1 MNIIKPLFRVSGM
14 TLISRLL
21 GFIRDI
27 LIAATFGAGTIADS
41 FFIALKFPN
50 IFRRIMAEG
59 ALSMSFIPMFSKK
72 LPNKNDAK
80 VFFREIFNF
89 LFWSLLIVVSI
100 FEILM
105 PFFVYI
111 IAPGFSQDPKK
122 IDLVADLARI
132 SFPYLFFIS
141 LITLLCGV
149 LNSLGKYLLAASM
162 PIFVNISMIIALLY
176 VQTMEMH
183 NTANAS
189 LLLMLS
195 FLISGL
201 FQLILCIYGCK
212 KYGFFP
218 KINFPRVSDNVRK
231 FMILSFP
238 AIGAGGIIQI
248 NILIGSIIAS
258 YEDKAVSYLYYADRI
273 YQLPLAMIGISIGI
287 VLLPELSREI
297 SAKNQ
302 KNINLIQEKSLEIS
316 LLLAIPAAFGLIFLS
331 QEIIMVLFE
340 RAFFTFTDT
349 LATSRAL
356 IIFALGL
363 PAFVC
368 VKIFQ
373 IMFFS
378 RENTRSPMIFAAI
391 SVFANI
397 IISIVLFQYLG
408 YLGIAISTTISS
420 WINLYLLY
428 RESLN
433 KRYFI
438 YSAKLLYRFIKI
450 ILASIIMVLILY
462 MLQTNLVILKF
473 SDRSIVNF
481 LILLCY
487 VFIGIVFYGLM
498 CHILKIIE
506 LKSFFKYI
514 R

>member
-1 MNIIKPLFRVSGM
+1 
-14 TLISRLL
+14 
-21 GFIRDI
+21 
-27 LIAATFGAGTIADS
+27 
-41 FFIALKFPN
+41 
-50 IFRRIMAEG
+50 
-59 ALSMSFIPMFSKK
+59 
-72 LPNKNDAK
+72 
-80 VFFREIFNF
+80 
-89 LFWSLLIVVSI
+89 
-100 FEILM
+100 
-105 PFFVYI
+105 
-111 IAPGFSQDPKK
+111 
-122 IDLVADLARI
+122 
-132 SFPYLFFIS
+132 
-141 LITLLCGV
+141 
-149 LNSLGKYLLAASM
+149 
-162 PIFVNISMIIALLY
+162 
-176 VQTMEMH
+176 MEMY

-189 LLLMLS
+189 VLLMTS

-201 FQLILCIYGCK
+201 LQLILCIYGCK
-212 KYGFFP
+212 KYGFIP
-218 KINFPRVSDNVRK
+218 KIRLPRVSDNIRK

-258 YEDKAVSYLYYADRI
+258 YEDKAVSYLYYADRV

-331 QEIIMVLFE
+331 EEIIMVLFE

-378 RENTRSPMIFAAI
+378 REDTRSPMIFAAI

-438 YSAKLLYRFIKI
+438 YSAKLLYRVIKI
-450 ILASIIMVLILY
+450 VLASIIMVLILY
-462 MLQTNLVILKF
+462 MLQTNSVILKF

>member
-1 MNIIKPLFRVSGM
+1 
-14 TLISRLL
+14 
-21 GFIRDI
+21 
-27 LIAATFGAGTIADS
+27 
-41 FFIALKFPN
+41 
-50 IFRRIMAEG
+50 
-59 ALSMSFIPMFSKK
+59 
-72 LPNKNDAK
+72 
-80 VFFREIFNF
+80 
-89 LFWSLLIVVSI
+89 
-100 FEILM
+100 
-105 PFFVYI
+105 
-111 IAPGFSQDPKK
+111 
-122 IDLVADLARI
+122 
-132 SFPYLFFIS
+132 
-141 LITLLCGV
+141 
-149 LNSLGKYLLAASM
+149 
-162 PIFVNISMIIALLY
+162 
-176 VQTMEMH
+176 
-183 NTANAS
+183 
-189 LLLMLS
+189 
-195 FLISGL
+195 
-201 FQLILCIYGCK
+201 
-212 KYGFFP
+212 
-218 KINFPRVSDNVRK
+218 
-231 FMILSFP
+231 
-238 AIGAGGIIQI
+238 
-248 NILIGSIIAS
+248 
-258 YEDKAVSYLYYADRI
+258 
-273 YQLPLAMIGISIGI
+273 MIGISIGI

-316 LLLAIPAAFGLIFLS
+316 LLLAIPAAFGLMFLS

-378 RENTRSPMIFAAI
+378 RENTRSPMIFAGI

-397 IISIVLFQYLG
+397 IISVVLFQYLG

-428 RESLN
+428 RESLT

-438 YSAKLLYRFIKI
+438 YNAKLLYRVIKI
-450 ILASIIMVLILY
+450 VLASIIMVLILY
-462 MLQTNLVILKF
+462 MLQTNSVILKF
-473 SDRSIVNF
+473 SDGSIVNF